1 MKKLLVFSFATLLLT
16 TVAIAQTERTNV
28 SSPKTERH
36 NKKQDKMKMAK
47 ELGLSKEQM
56 GKMRENHKAM
66 KAKQDALKAN
76 DQITVKEMKERK
88 AALKSEQEANMDKI
102 LTPEQKTKFAEMK
115 KNNKGHGKH
124 GKKKGENAQMNA
136 TL

>member
-1 MKKLLVFSFATLLLT
+1 MKKLLVFSFATLLFT

-28 SSPKTERH
+28 SAPKTERLS
-36 NKKQDKMKMAK
+36 KKQNKMRMAK
-47 ELGLSKEQM
+47 ELGLSKEQI
-56 GKMRENHKAM
+56 GKMKENHKAM

-102 LTPEQKTKFAEMK
+102 LTPEQKAKFAEMK

-124 GKKKGENAQMNA
+124 GKKKDENAQMKA